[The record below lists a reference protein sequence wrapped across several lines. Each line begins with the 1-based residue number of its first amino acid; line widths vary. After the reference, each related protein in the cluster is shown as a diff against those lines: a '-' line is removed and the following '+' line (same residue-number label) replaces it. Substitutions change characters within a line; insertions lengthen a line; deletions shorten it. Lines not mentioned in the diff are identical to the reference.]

1 MCRLFWRGR
10 PTLPKNCLGLKSEE
24 QRTMAASCVMRITI
38 SVRYGGIFDR
48 VANRTA
54 NGSGISTEPTIGM
67 QCFVSK

>member
-1 MCRLFWRGR
+1 
-10 PTLPKNCLGLKSEE
+10 
-24 QRTMAASCVMRITI
+24 MAASCVMRITI